1 MGLYRLHAAAALF
14 AAVASLSAARAA
26 TEHEGKWVT
35 SWHASPQ
42 PAWQKEFVLPTMLPK
57 QLERQT
63 VRQIARISVGGR
75 RIRVALSNRYGS
87 MPLNLGEV
95 HVALAG
101 DASSIADGPGRQ
113 LSFGG
118 RHAVVVPPG
127 ASILSD
133 PLDLQVR
140 PLSRLAVSA
149 YLPAPT
155 APDTFH
161 WGAQQTAYVAAGN
174 AAGASRFD
182 VENPVTGRL
191 FLTSILVEA
200 APQTRTVVAL
210 GDSIT
215 DGNGSTPDL
224 DRRWPDYLA
233 ERLAAHGV
241 AVANAGISGARLL
254 GNRMGD
260 NALAR
265 FEHDVLAQPGVAT
278 VVVLIG
284 TNDIG
289 WPGGPFAPQER
300 PMTADEMIGGYR
312 QLIAQARVRHVRIVG
327 ATLLPFEGAL
337 RGTPLE
343 GHYSPDKEALRRAV
357 NRWIRESGEFDAV
370 ADFDALMRDPD
381 HPSRLLPAFDSGD
394 HLHPGDT
401 GYKAMADMLDMATL
415 FSEGSAPRSR

>member
-1 MGLYRLHAAAALF
+1 
-14 AAVASLSAARAA
+14 
-26 TEHEGKWVT
+26 
-35 SWHASPQ
+35 
-42 PAWQKEFVLPTMLPK
+42 
-57 QLERQT
+57 
-63 VRQIARISVGGR
+63 
-75 RIRVALSNRYGS
+75 

-215 DGNGSTPDL
+215 DGNGSTPDR

-289 WPGGPFAPQER
+289 WPG
-300 PMTADEMIGGYR
+300 
-312 QLIAQARVRHVRIVG
+312 
-327 ATLLPFEGAL
+327 
-337 RGTPLE
+337 
-343 GHYSPDKEALRRAV
+343 
-357 NRWIRESGEFDAV
+357 
-370 ADFDALMRDPD
+370 
-381 HPSRLLPAFDSGD
+381 
-394 HLHPGDT
+394 
-401 GYKAMADMLDMATL
+401 
-415 FSEGSAPRSR
+415 